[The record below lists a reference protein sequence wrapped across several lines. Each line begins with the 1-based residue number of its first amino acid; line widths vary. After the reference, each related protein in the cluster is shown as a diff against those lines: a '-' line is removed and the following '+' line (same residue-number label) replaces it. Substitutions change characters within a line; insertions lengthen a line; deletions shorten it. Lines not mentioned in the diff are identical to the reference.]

1 MAYDLKILKADGVW
15 LKIFKVDYDLKILRR
30 MACDLKIFKA
40 DGVWLKNIQGGWRIT
55 YEYSRRMAYD
65 LKILR
70 RMAYDLK
77 IFKADGMAY

>member
-1 MAYDLKILKADGVW
+1 MAS
-15 LKIFKVDYDLKILRR
+15 
-30 MACDLKIFKA
+30 DLKIFKA
-40 DGVWLKNIQGGWRIT
+40 DGVWLKNIQGGWRNT

-77 IFKADGMAY
+77 IFKADAHDLKILRRMAYDFKILSRMAYN